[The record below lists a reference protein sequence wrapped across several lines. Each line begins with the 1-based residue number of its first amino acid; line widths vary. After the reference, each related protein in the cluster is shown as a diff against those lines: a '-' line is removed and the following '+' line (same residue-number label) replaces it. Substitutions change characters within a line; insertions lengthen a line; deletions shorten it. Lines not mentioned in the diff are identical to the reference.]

1 MEWCIGKPLSSS
13 IISCDDTSTTHVWD
27 SALDSSYILLSIL
40 YSISS
45 IAYNHHTD
53 IHPLLYIHICSGNR
67 DRRDKPKLSTLLSA
81 EGGIVQC
88 AAGAQHVVCLTRQG
102 AVYSWGGN
110 RKGQLGDG
118 FLNSCPYPKI
128 LPQLRHRPVISLSCG
143 EAHTLALTVGG
154 NVFVWGDNAQ
164 GQLGLGDTTPRLR
177 PELVR
182 SLRAARSSSISAG
195 KAHSMS
201 LAPSGLLFAW
211 GSNFFGQL
219 GIAQAAAVDVP
230 KFLDTP
236 TVVEKLRP
244 GYNNNNNQSSNANV
258 NVDVNVNLSG
268 QGTGREGDAV
278 EVEGEGE
285 GEVEGMVPIQMSCG
299 ASHSLVLCEGKMKG
313 NSSRAVRTVWVMGC
327 GSSGQLGTGGSSTTY
342 APTLLDLDT
351 HINAANTTNTTNP
364 RASDSDSDS
373 AAGGGDAEKDK
384 TKTKTSRVRARADP
398 IAVSTGGPLS
408 MHSYVFTSGV
418 NLARAPLPKLDLATL
433 LALIRRLRDNPGKS
447 KSRSES
453 ESESEI

>member
-1 MEWCIGKPLSSS
+1 
-13 IISCDDTSTTHVWD
+13 
-27 SALDSSYILLSIL
+27 
-40 YSISS
+40 
-45 IAYNHHTD
+45 
-53 IHPLLYIHICSGNR
+53 
-67 DRRDKPKLSTLLSA
+67 
-81 EGGIVQC
+81 
-88 AAGAQHVVCLTRQG
+88 
-102 AVYSWGGN
+102 
-110 RKGQLGDG
+110 
-118 FLNSCPYPKI
+118 
-128 LPQLRHRPVISLSCG
+128 
-143 EAHTLALTVGG
+143 
-154 NVFVWGDNAQ
+154 
-164 GQLGLGDTTPRLR
+164 
-177 PELVR
+177 
-182 SLRAARSSSISAG
+182 
-195 KAHSMS
+195 MS